1 MANERTTFKDSR
13 FLIVYLASDV
23 CWTPIGDDYV
33 PVPYPIMHDM
43 SPSEQCSSDTFIN
56 GKPVFL
62 HHLSYVDDV
71 KGDEPGTGGGVI
83 SGVNVRISHS
93 IEHSNTYFING
104 HAAVRTGDRMWMNG
118 PKP

>member
-13 FLIVYLASDV
+13 FLIVYLAPDV
-23 CWTPIGDDYV
+23 CLTPIGDDYV

-43 SPSEQCSSDTFIN
+43 SLSEQCSTDVFIN

-62 HHLSYVDDV
+62 HHMSYADDV

-83 SGVNVRISHS
+83 SGVYTKVSHS
-93 IEHSNTYFING
+93 IQHSGNYYING
-104 HAAVRTGDRMWMNG
+104 RPAVRTGDRMWMNA